1 MNKNPVE
8 IIELRTTVT
17 IILKKLMN
25 WLNSRMVQKD
35 KSFSEVENW
44 TIEISQCEQK
54 MRKETK
60 KN

>member
-35 KSFSEVENW
+35 KSFSEVEN
-44 TIEISQCEQK
+44 
-54 MRKETK
+54 
-60 KN
+60 